1 MIKKTLLP
9 LILIS
14 FAGSL
19 AQAAFIGGDEKGN
32 GGSVIYCENR
42 FEHQRYEVLD
52 LFEARE
58 IQTFDMD
65 VIEGLEYKKIL
76 REMIGRIADIN
87 PTRAILYT
95 SFLETFDREA
105 LFLKGT
111 EFTDIPDRGWGALP
125 KGCILVQGA
134 VQYKRPSIK
143 GHRYYFN
150 KDVWDRMTN
159 TQRSAL
165 VLHEFIYREGLQP
178 ENNFQT
184 SNGVRLMNGFLHS
197 TMMRD
202 VTLPQYI
209 DLLQRSGLQLADVN
223 GYQVFLHSGQEMG
236 RGQSYKVSY
245 NDMGVVTSAT
255 LARSFSISGPGG
267 RTMPVYCGE
276 PQAKMVERGGGV
288 IHFWPNGKV
297 KHIQMGC
304 TSAGFVLRSKEA
316 IGQATASE
324 LIYNEQGLL
333 TQVKTL
339 QLELNHVD
347 YSLRSTRPGGFI
359 NFYQTGEPAQICIGN
374 YYADHQRSWM
384 RDASGEGVIVAQSG
398 HDTFGLTL
406 DGRIFESTKSLC
418 GFEQ

>member
-1 MIKKTLLP
+1 MIKKSLLP
-9 LILIS
+9 LILFS

-19 AQAAFIGGDEKGN
+19 AHAGFIGGDEKGN

-42 FEHQRYEVLD
+42 FESQRYEVLD

-58 IQTFDMD
+58 IQTFEMD
-65 VIEGLEYKKIL
+65 VIEGIEYKKIL
-76 REMIGRIADIN
+76 REMIARLADIN
-87 PTRAILYT
+87 PTRASLYY

-125 KGCILVQGA
+125 KGCTLVQGA

-209 DLLQRSGLQLADVN
+209 DLLQRSGLQLADAN
-223 GYQVFLHSGQEMG
+223 GYHILLHSGQEAG
-236 RGQSYKVSY
+236 RGQSYRVAF
-245 NDMGVVTSAT
+245 NDMGIITLAT
-255 LARSFSISGPGG
+255 LARSFYLYGPGG
-267 RTMPVYCGE
+267 RPMPVHCGTAQE
-276 PQAKMVERGGGV
+276 SAPERGGGV
-288 IHFWPNGKV
+288 ITFWPSGKV
-297 KHIQMGC
+297 KHILMSC

-333 TQVKTL
+333 SQIKTL

-347 YSLRSTRPGGFI
+347 YSLRSTRPGGYVT
-359 NFYQTGEPAQICIGN
+359 FYQSGEPSQVCIGN
-374 YYADHQRSWM
+374 YYADHQRSWI
-384 RDASGEGVIVAQSG
+384 RDSTGEGAIVAQSG
-398 HDTFGLTL
+398 HDTFGLAL
-406 DGRIFESTKSLC
+406 DGRIYESLKSRC
-418 GFEQ
+418 GFPQ

>member
-1 MIKKTLLP
+1 MIQKSLLS
-9 LILIS
+9 LILFS
-14 FAGSL
+14 FVGSW
-19 AQAAFIGGDEKGN
+19 AQAAFVGGDEKGN

-42 FEHQRYEVLD
+42 LESQRFEVLD

-58 IQTFDMD
+58 IQTFEMD
-65 VIEGLEYKKIL
+65 VIEGMEYKKIL
-76 REMIGRIADIN
+76 RQMIGRIEAVN
-87 PTRAILYT
+87 PTRAALYN
-95 SFLETFDREA
+95 SFLDAFDREA

-125 KGCILVQGA
+125 KGCTLVQGA

-150 KDVWDRMTN
+150 KDVWDRMAN

-223 GYQVFLHSGQEMG
+223 GYHILLHSGQEAG
-236 RGQSYKVSY
+236 RGQSYRVAFHES
-245 NDMGVVTSAT
+245 GVVVSAT
-255 LARSFSISGPGG
+255 LARSFNLSGPGG
-267 RTMPVYCGE
+267 RMMPVYCGE
-276 PQAKMVERGGGV
+276 SKANAPEQGGGV
-288 IHFWPNGKV
+288 IRFWPSGKV
-297 KHIQMGC
+297 KHIMMGC

-324 LIYNEQGLL
+324 LIYNEQGVLS
-333 TQVKTL
+333 QIKTL
-339 QLELNHVD
+339 QLEFNHID
-347 YSLRSTRPGGFI
+347 YSLRSTRPFGLV
-359 NFYQTGEPAQICIGN
+359 NFYESGEPSQICIGN
-374 YYADHQRSWM
+374 YYADHQRSWIK
-384 RDASGEGVIVAQSG
+384 DVNGEGSIVAQFG
-398 HDTFGLTL
+398 HDTFGFTL
-406 DGRIFESTKSLC
+406 DGRIFETQRTRC
-418 GFEQ
+418 GFAQ